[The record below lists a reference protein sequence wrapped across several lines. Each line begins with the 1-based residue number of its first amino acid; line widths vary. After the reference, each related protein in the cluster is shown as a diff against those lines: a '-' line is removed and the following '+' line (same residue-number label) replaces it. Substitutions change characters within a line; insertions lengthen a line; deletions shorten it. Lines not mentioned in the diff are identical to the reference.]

1 MIARKSLAPLSGFF
15 AAALVLSLLAVTAAC
30 GGGDDE
36 EEDTPTPEAT
46 EEPTSSP
53 AGEGSEPVVVQV
65 GETFWH
71 SGFKVTIDEA
81 TYEGGEDDF
90 GDLEWTV
97 AIDATFENLGPDT
110 ETFDAEMVIL
120 GGGDTWEEI
129 SRDSDIP
136 SVPGELKQDGTIIF
150 VVDETFEFDDA
161 SLLVGSADQNQAS
174 VPLGPEADPLVALEP
189 EERAVTGQI
198 ALELITLDFDG
209 ADLRADISATYEEMD
224 DGKLHLTL
232 AFSATS
238 RNSGNWSVNVTD
250 FALTLP
256 DGTSVPAFSGEN
268 VSLPGNA
275 SGTTTTDLTVGFEV
289 DDPATGDYALRFT
302 PGSWWIENGPNEGS
316 FSFSLE

>member
-1 MIARKSLAPLSGFF
+1 MITGNRPLRIAGFLAIG
-15 AAALVLSLLAVTAAC
+15 ALLTLLAASAC
-30 GGGDDE
+30 GGDDDE
-36 EEDTPTPEAT
+36 EATPSPAAT
-46 EEPTSSP
+46 EEPTATP
-53 AGEGSEPVVVQV
+53 AEGVGEPVVVQV

-71 SGFKVTIDEA
+71 SGFKVTIDQA
-81 TYEGGEDDF
+81 TYEGADDDS
-90 GDLEWTV
+90 GGVAWTV
-97 AIDATFENLGPDT
+97 AMDATFENLGPDT
-110 ETFDAEMVIL
+110 DAFDAEMVL
-120 GGGDTWEEI
+120 LAGGETWEEV
-129 SRDSDIP
+129 SFDSDIP

-150 VVDETFEFDDA
+150 VADETFEFDDA
-161 SLLVGSADQNQAS
+161 SLIVGSADQNQAT
-174 VPLGPEADPLVALEP
+174 VPLGPDADPLVALEP
-189 EERAVTGQI
+189 EERAVIGQI

-209 ADLRADISATYEEMD
+209 AELRADIPETYEEMD

-238 RNSGNWSVNVTD
+238 RKSGNWSINVTD

-289 DDPATGDYALRFT
+289 DATATGDYSVRFT

-316 FSFSLE
+316 FSFTLE